1 VGRICGSRRSRRR
14 RGLAAAPLVLALFAF
29 LAQVVLGS
37 AHRPVVSSEAAAL
50 SLALG
55 ADAPVCTHSQP
66 DDKTHDRGCGD
77 LCPLCQFAS
86 HAALAAPELI
96 APPGLRLAAPER
108 LGVEA
113 ARDGPRSVAGAFAE
127 ARGPPL
133 AV

>member
-1 VGRICGSRRSRRR
+1 MGRICGSRKSRKR
-14 RGLAAAPLVLALFAF
+14 RGLAAAPLVVALLAF
-29 LAQVVLGS
+29 LLQTAVGA
-37 AHRPVVSSEAAAL
+37 AHLPVRSSEAGFL
-50 SLALG
+50 SVALG
-55 ADAPVCTHSQP
+55 ADAPICSQSQP
-66 DDKTHDRGCGD
+66 DDKTHDHACGD

-86 HAALAAPELI
+86 HAALAAPELV

-113 ARDGPRSVAGAFAE
+113 ARDGPRSKAGRFAE